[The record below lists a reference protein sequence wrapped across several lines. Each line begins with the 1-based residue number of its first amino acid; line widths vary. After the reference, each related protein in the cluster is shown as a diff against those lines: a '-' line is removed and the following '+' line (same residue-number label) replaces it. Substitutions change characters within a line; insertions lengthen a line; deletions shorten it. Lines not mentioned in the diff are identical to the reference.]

1 MSFGG
6 LIVEEAK
13 GGTSRLGGV
22 WRRFVGRER
31 YLKQMGSDGDWVR
44 DVIRRMRQHGDDVD
58 RAMADKIEQALTNGR
73 LQGLIIS
80 TPIEATKVIETKV
93 VQVVFDP

>member
-1 MSFGG
+1 LCEVSSAQ
-6 LIVEEAK
+6 AK
-13 GGTSRLGGV
+13 VGTSRLGGI
-22 WRRFVGRER
+22 WRKFVGGKR
-31 YLKQMGSDGDWVR
+31 YLQQMGSDGDWVR

-58 RAMADKIEQALTNGR
+58 RAIADKVEQALTNGR